1 MIYLIKSIFCNVL
14 NVSCEMLKDVI
25 RSIWTNIE
33 VIFIRQIF
41 DFSMLLSMF
50 KNDQE
55 WQSEDDSKM
64 IINCFVFS

>member
-1 MIYLIKSIFCNVL
+1 
-14 NVSCEMLKDVI
+14 MLKDVI

>member
-1 MIYLIKSIFCNVL
+1 
-14 NVSCEMLKDVI
+14 MLKDVI

-41 DFSMLLSMF
+41 DFSMLLSLF

-55 WQSEDDSKM
+55 WQSEDDLKV
-64 IINCFVFS
+64 IINCFVLNIYQLFVNITKQFTTKFF